1 MYVTDQIII
10 ARQCSQHY
18 VKTEFEV
25 EKRISYIDDFMSVEI
40 PHSDEVMKAWIEEV
54 SDMKL
59 YKNRFLKPAER
70 EAIKQIK

>member
-18 VKTEFEV
+18 VKAEFEV